1 MNLKR
6 THRPGGLTLVELM
19 IVIAVLAV
27 LIALLLPALA
37 RPRFRVKRI
46 NFTNNL
52 KQIGLSFRQ
61 WTLDNQDQFPM
72 EASITNGGVR
82 ELAEQ
87 GLVWPVFQV
96 LSNELNTPKIL
107 ICPADRNRTNAP
119 DFRRNLNPWE
129 LSYFVAMDA
138 TESQP
143 QMILAG
149 DSDLENNGAKFRPGL
164 VELGTNRLVGWSTNR
179 HNRQGNVALA
189 DGSVQSV
196 TDSGLRK
203 LLLGTGNPTNRILL
217 P

>member
-6 THRPGGLTLVELM
+6 THRPGGLTFVELM

-37 RPRFRVKRI
+37 RPRIRVKRI
-46 NFTNNL
+46 NCTNNL